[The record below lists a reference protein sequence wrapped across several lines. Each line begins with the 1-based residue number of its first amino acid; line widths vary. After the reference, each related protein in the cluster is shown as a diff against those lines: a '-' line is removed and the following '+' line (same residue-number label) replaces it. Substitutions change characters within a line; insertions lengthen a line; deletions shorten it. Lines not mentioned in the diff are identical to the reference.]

1 MMIRAASGI
10 LFWENFV
17 INLLATCKKKYNKK
31 GSEIWSKN
39 KNGQN
44 KKKKKKGGREE
55 MKKKI
60 YVPFPFSQSL
70 FKKEMNTMN
79 NATAAMSPIIIASVF
94 STSSSLVLVSP
105 SPSSI

>member
-10 LFWENFV
+10 LFWKNFV

-44 KKKKKKGGREE
+44 KKKKKKGWKRRDEE
-55 MKKKI
+55 EDLHT
-60 YVPFPFSQSL
+60 FSFFAEL
-70 FKKEMNTMN
+70 
-79 NATAAMSPIIIASVF
+79 I
-94 STSSSLVLVSP
+94 
-105 SPSSI
+105 